1 MGAAIAATNATA
13 LAGRL
18 RDLQAVLDAWLEELE
33 RPGGPDE
40 PAIAARLEAVRARL
54 EAEP

>member
-1 MGAAIAATNATA
+1 MGAAIAATNAPA

-18 RDLQAVLDAWLEELE
+18 RDLRAILDDWLAELE

-40 PAIAARLEAVRARL
+40 AALEARLRAARDRL
-54 EAEP
+54 GGPS